1 MTSTT
6 SETVSKEQL
15 SRAIGRIASGVYIVT
30 LVLDG
35 QRDGMLTTFL
45 SQTSFEPPMLIFAVK
60 KERPILKELADGR
73 NLAVNVL
80 SKNNMDVFKNFAKPH
95 TEGLDRFENLAVDK
109 DEFGSPI
116 FRDAVAYLSC
126 AARKHVD
133 SGDHVLIVAEILAG
147 SLLQGD
153 SEPMVHLRKN
163 GFGY

>member
-116 FRDAVAYLSC
+116 FRDAVAY
-126 AARKHVD
+126 
-133 SGDHVLIVAEILAG
+133 I
-147 SLLQGD
+147 
-153 SEPMVHLRKN
+153 
-163 GFGY
+163 

>member
-6 SETVSKEQL
+6 SETANKEQL

-30 LVLDG
+30 SILDG

-45 SQTSFEPPMLIFAVK
+45 SQTAFEPPMLVFAVK
-60 KERPILKELADGR
+60 KERPILKELADGH
-73 NLAVNVL
+73 NFAVNVL
-80 SKNNMDVFKNFAKPH
+80 SKNNMDIFKNFAKPY
-95 TEGLDRFENLAVDK
+95 TEGLDRFENLAVEK

-116 FRDAVAYLSC
+116 FPEAVAYLSC
-126 AARKHVD
+126 VTRKHVE
-133 SGDHVLIVAEILAG
+133 SGDHVLIIGEILAG

-153 SEPMVHLRKN
+153 NEPMVHLRKN